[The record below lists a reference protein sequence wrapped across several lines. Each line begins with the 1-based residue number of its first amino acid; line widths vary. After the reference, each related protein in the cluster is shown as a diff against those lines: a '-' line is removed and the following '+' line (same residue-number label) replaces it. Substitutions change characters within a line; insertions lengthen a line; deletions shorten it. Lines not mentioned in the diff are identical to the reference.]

1 MSRTRNSAHLG
12 GTLPVYLSAPVKK
25 FHGGRE
31 SLEEAALAGALALR
45 EACGA
50 APLETILLGSAHPYE
65 FGGLTGPELAER
77 TAAALRAR
85 GVALSVEFFSRP
97 GVYVPE
103 AALAASANGADLL
116 HEAALRVARGERR
129 TIGVLALEQMRLK
142 ETAETTAIL
151 RSLIHEDERRYGLTM
166 PALGAL
172 LESYAVSRVDG
183 LERALREMIF
193 LNRRNATA
201 NPRAHVRK
209 AVSPDDYE
217 SEKNPIV
224 SDPLRLWGVA
234 PVSSG
239 YAALRVSSEPSG
251 ERAVRVVAIGQGL
264 DRVSVAA
271 RARFLR
277 SRATAQAMAN
287 LDACLGRPF
296 AEIRGEVRYAEIHD
310 AFPIIEY
317 QGLVDTGLLDEATAV
332 RDILAGAIAPD
343 GRIPVNLSGGV
354 MAGHPVGATGVG
366 QIVEL
371 TVEGLG
377 LAERPRTWPLP
388 HYSLAFNVG
397 GPATY
402 NCVTLLRVETASDAA
417 PPATIDLPRRFERRD
432 LDLSAPNGDLAAREG
447 RVISATRLFYP
458 PPGYPTPTEILF
470 VELPDRRAFAIPD
483 EPRIGKADVVLLTEI
498 GGLLHARRA
507 IDARPSGS

>member
-1 MSRTRNSAHLG
+1 
-12 GTLPVYLSAPVKK
+12 VKK

-31 SLEEAALAGALALR
+31 GLEEAAMAGALALLD
-45 EACGA
+45 ACGG
-50 APLETILLGSAHPYE
+50 APLDAILLGSAHPYE
-65 FGGLTGPELAER
+65 FGGLTGPDLAER
-77 TAAALRAR
+77 TAATLRAR
-85 GVALSVEFFSRP
+85 GAAVPVEFFSRP

-129 TIGVLALEQMRLK
+129 AIGVLALEQMRLR

-151 RSLIHEDERRYGLTM
+151 RSLIHEEERRYGLTM

-172 LESYAVSRVDG
+172 LEAYAVTRVQG
-183 LERALREMIF
+183 LDRALRELIF
-193 LNRRNATA
+193 QNRRNAMA

-209 AVSPDDYE
+209 ALSAEDYE
-217 SEKNPIV
+217 TEKNPVV

-239 YAALRVSSEPSG
+239 YAALRVACEPSG
-251 ERAVRVVAIGQGL
+251 ERAVRVVGFGQGL

-296 AEIRGEVRYAEIHD
+296 SEVRGDVRYAEIHD

-332 RDILAGAIAPD
+332 RDILAGATAP
-343 GRIPVNLSGGV
+343 GARIPVNLSGGV

-371 TVEGLG
+371 AIEGLG
-377 LAERPRTWPLP
+377 LSEKARSWPLP
-388 HYSLAFNVG
+388 HYALALNVG

-402 NCVTLLRVETASDAA
+402 NCVTLLRVETPGDSA
-417 PPATIDLPRRFERRD
+417 PPATIDLPRRFERADFD
-432 LDLSAPNGDLAAREG
+432 LTFPNGNLPAREG

-458 PPGYPTPTEILF
+458 PPGYPSPTEVVF
-470 VELPDRRAFAIPD
+470 VELPDRRVFAAPD
-483 EPRIGKADVVLLTEI
+483 EPGIATGEAVVVAERD
-498 GGLLHARRA
+498 GLYRARRA
-507 IDARPSGS
+507 IDAPRPPS